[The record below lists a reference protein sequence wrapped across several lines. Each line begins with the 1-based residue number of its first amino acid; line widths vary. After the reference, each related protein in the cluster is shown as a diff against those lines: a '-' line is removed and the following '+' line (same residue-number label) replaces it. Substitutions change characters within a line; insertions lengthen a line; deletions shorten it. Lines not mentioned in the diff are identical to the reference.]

1 MFSQEE
7 QKEVWKKYEK
17 SNESVRKAY
26 FPKNQELFTDTL
38 TSHPRWTKDNPQMQ
52 EDIILYFGTMLL
64 QQQREHM
71 QFQKDVQERL
81 QDQEEQ
87 IKQLQTIIK
96 QNKGELKA
104 LKIFLKPIKW
114 IWWKINK
121 VKTML
126 FGKEKTT

>member
-1 MFSQEE
+1 
-7 QKEVWKKYEK
+7 
-17 SNESVRKAY
+17 
-26 FPKNQELFTDTL
+26 
-38 TSHPRWTKDNPQMQ
+38 MQ

-81 QDQEEQ
+81 QKQEAQ
-87 IKQLQTIIK
+87 IRQLQTIIR

-104 LKIFLKPIKW
+104 LKKFLKPIKW

>member
-1 MFSQEE
+1 
-7 QKEVWKKYEK
+7 
-17 SNESVRKAY
+17 
-26 FPKNQELFTDTL
+26 
-38 TSHPRWTKDNPQMQ
+38 MQ

-104 LKIFLKPIKW
+104 LKILKPFYI
-114 IWWKINK
+114 
-121 VKTML
+121 
-126 FGKEKTT
+126 

>member
-1 MFSQEE
+1 
-7 QKEVWKKYEK
+7 
-17 SNESVRKAY
+17 
-26 FPKNQELFTDTL
+26 
-38 TSHPRWTKDNPQMQ
+38 MQ

-96 QNKGELKA
+96 HA
-104 LKIFLKPIKW
+104 
-114 IWWKINK
+114 
-121 VKTML
+121 
-126 FGKEKTT
+126 